1 MATSTS
7 GMIESGNQDETGIE
21 IGIESGI
28 ELEFGKIFET
38 SLRQFAIQSNYVVYL
53 TLDDIKVI
61 TLKKNNTNVLV
72 NGVSKN
78 PILSY

>member
-38 SLRQFAIQSNYVVYL
+38 SLR
-53 TLDDIKVI
+53 
-61 TLKKNNTNVLV
+61 
-72 NGVSKN
+72 
-78 PILSY
+78 